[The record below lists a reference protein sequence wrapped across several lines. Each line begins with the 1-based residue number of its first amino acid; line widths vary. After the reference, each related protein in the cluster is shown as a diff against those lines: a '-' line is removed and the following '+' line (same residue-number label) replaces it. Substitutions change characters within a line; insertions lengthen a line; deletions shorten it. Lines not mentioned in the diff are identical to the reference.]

1 MTEAFPGHYIA
12 GDYQEQK
19 TPETEPKTEHPA
31 DGESQADGLP
41 AVNPEALREDGD
53 VVSGRMGN
61 LALEASGVAAPD
73 NDRSEAAVQDSS
85 DPPRTLSPAEEL
97 RARLAGFQPDKKETT
112 TSPEDPDKAH
122 ADLLAVLRGG
132 NKKSADT
139 DTQSPENKAAATN
152 ESTDDRSE
160 SNTQGD
166 EQQPEM
172 NSEQLRELIDN
183 CFQAAQSAE

>member
-61 LALEASGVAAPD
+61 LALEASGVASPES
-73 NDRSEAAVQDSS
+73 DRSEAASQDSS
-85 DPPRTLSPAEEL
+85 GPPKTLSPAEAL
-97 RARLAGFQPDKKETT
+97 
-112 TSPEDPDKAH
+112 
-122 ADLLAVLRGG
+122 
-132 NKKSADT
+132 
-139 DTQSPENKAAATN
+139 
-152 ESTDDRSE
+152 
-160 SNTQGD
+160 
-166 EQQPEM
+166 
-172 NSEQLRELIDN
+172 
-183 CFQAAQSAE
+183 

>member
-73 NDRSEAAVQDSS
+73 NDRSEAAVHLIKRRLLLVQKIQ
-85 DPPRTLSPAEEL
+85 TKPA
-97 RARLAGFQPDKKETT
+97 RIYGR
-112 TSPEDPDKAH
+112 
-122 ADLLAVLRGG
+122 
-132 NKKSADT
+132 
-139 DTQSPENKAAATN
+139 
-152 ESTDDRSE
+152 
-160 SNTQGD
+160 
-166 EQQPEM
+166 
-172 NSEQLRELIDN
+172 
-183 CFQAAQSAE
+183 C

>member
-61 LALEASGVAAPD
+61 LALEASGVASPEGD
-73 NDRSEAAVQDSS
+73 TSQDSS
-85 DPPRTLSPAEEL
+85 GPPKTLSPAEAL
-97 RARLAGFQPDKKETT
+97 RARLAGF
-112 TSPEDPDKAH
+112 
-122 ADLLAVLRGG
+122 
-132 NKKSADT
+132 
-139 DTQSPENKAAATN
+139 
-152 ESTDDRSE
+152 
-160 SNTQGD
+160 
-166 EQQPEM
+166 
-172 NSEQLRELIDN
+172 
-183 CFQAAQSAE
+183 